1 MNFPTNY
8 IIIIAILS
16 IILIASY
23 PVLLAGNAEYLWGP
37 IKGNLRKLYY
47 ISIFLVLVGFIP
59 FSYLLLTCNRW
70 NQSEINKIFYSLLTL
85 IIASWLWII
94 FAIFYATKRFDKNM
108 LRMIIVLI
116 LLIVSLSILY
126 LLYIVY
132 KHYNLNL
139 VLNKNCLM
147 KYMVYIGLGYA
158 FLHTFFMDFILWTY
172 LVLLKNN

>member
-23 PVLLAGNAEYLWGP
+23 PILLAGNAEYLWGP

-47 ISIFLVLVGFIP
+47 VSIFLVLVGFIP
-59 FSYLLLTCNRW
+59 FAYLLLTCNRW
-70 NQSEINKIFYSLLTL
+70 SQTEMNKIFYSLLTL
-85 IIASWLWII
+85 IIFSWLWII
-94 FAIFYATKRFDKNM
+94 FAIFYATKKFDKNI
-108 LRMIIVLI
+108 LRIIIILT

-126 LLYIVY
+126 LLYIVH
-132 KHYNLNL
+132 KHYDIHL

-158 FLHTFFMDFILWTY
+158 FLHTFFMDFILWAY

>member
-23 PVLLAGNAEYLWGP
+23 PILLAGNAEYLWGP

-47 ISIFLVLVGFIP
+47 VSIFLVLVGFIP
-59 FSYLLLTCNRW
+59 FSYLLITCNRW
-70 NQSEINKIFYSLLTL
+70 SQTEINSIFYSLLIL

-94 FAIFYATKRFDKNM
+94 FSIGFAKRTFNRDL
-108 LRMIIVLI
+108 LRIIIVLT

-126 LLYIVY
+126 LLYIVH
-132 KHYNLNL
+132 KHYNLHSI
-139 VLNKNCLM
+139 LNKNCLM
-147 KYMVYIGLGYA
+147 KYSVYIGLGYA
-158 FLHTFFMDFILWTY
+158 FLHTFFMDFILWAY
-172 LVLLKNN
+172 LVLFKKN

>member
-23 PVLLAGNAEYLWGP
+23 PILLAGNAEYLWGP

-47 ISIFLVLVGFIP
+47 VSIFLVLVCFIP

-70 NQSEINKIFYSLLTL
+70 NQTEINHIFYSLLTL

-126 LLYIVY
+126 LLYIVH
-132 KHYNLNL
+132 KHYNVNL
-139 VLNKNCLM
+139 MLNKNCLI
-147 KYMVYIGLGYA
+147 KYATYIGLGYA
-158 FLHTFFMDFILWTY
+158 FFHTFFMDFILWAY
-172 LVLLKNN
+172 LVLFKN